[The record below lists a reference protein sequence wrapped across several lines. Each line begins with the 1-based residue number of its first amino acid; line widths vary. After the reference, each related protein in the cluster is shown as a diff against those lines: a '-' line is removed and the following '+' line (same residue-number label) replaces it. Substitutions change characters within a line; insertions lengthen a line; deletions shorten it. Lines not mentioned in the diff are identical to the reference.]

1 MSSKSRFHFTIKQL
15 LLAVLCIAAAFGV
28 WNWLFRPITFRPA
41 TNADRVYDRDRYFMI
56 DSDDA
61 HVRNIVVV
69 EGVFSRNNALSA
81 ALFAV
86 EAGKV
91 TELSGLTVGRSPN
104 QIGDFFWR
112 QMRITLA
119 MADRESAQGRITQ
132 LGSAGQS
139 SGRGGGGAGLPHHI
153 SSLHSTTLSGSVSHG
168 DGVVIHAEGD
178 QPVALD
184 EDMTI
189 DEFALRNP
197 GNYLVVTARFH

>member
-15 LLAVLCIAAAFGV
+15 LLAVFCIAAVFGV
-28 WNWLFRPITFRPA
+28 WNWLFRSVAFRPA
-41 TNADRVYDRDRYFMI
+41 ANNDRVYDRYFMI
-56 DSDDA
+56 DSSDA

-81 ALFAV
+81 TLLTV

-91 TELSGLTVGRSPN
+91 TEQCALSVGRSHN
-104 QIGDFFWR
+104 RIGEFYWQR
-112 QMRITLA
+112 MKITLA
-119 MADRESAQGRITQ
+119 LADRESAQGRITQ

-153 SSLHSTTLSGSVSHG
+153 SSLHSTTLSGNVSHG

-178 QPVALD
+178 QPVVLD

-189 DEFALRNP
+189 DEFVLRNP
-197 GNYLVVTARFH
+197 GNYLVVTTRFQ